1 MIQKYKDTNEV
12 VIFNQTFPL
21 QEASDFVRVK
31 ISSIMAQSTATGPTL
46 SGGTGI
52 GKYSLKYTFVVNGCL
67 IDFSNKK
74 MQFQ

>member
-1 MIQKYKDTNEV
+1 MKLL
-12 VIFNQTFPL
+12 FNQTFPL

-52 GKYSLKYTFVVNGCL
+52 GDYSLKYTLVANGCL
-67 IDFSNKK
+67 MDF
-74 MQFQ
+74 